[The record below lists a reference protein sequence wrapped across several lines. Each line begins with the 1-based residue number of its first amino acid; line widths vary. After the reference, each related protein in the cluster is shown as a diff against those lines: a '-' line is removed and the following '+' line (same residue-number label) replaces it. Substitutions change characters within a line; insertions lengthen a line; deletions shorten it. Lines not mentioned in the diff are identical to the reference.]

1 MCMPPKRINVKE
13 YQLFPED
20 KFELS
25 LNHYNDL
32 NVNSRIIK
40 RIFEMTNTCAPPV
53 DMCKIYYCLKG
64 ENKHDIRISKK
75 HDLNVFLQYFP
86 FVLDSVIKQSNHG
99 IQRNRP
105 RVVFVCNSTE
115 EALKVH
121 SMVEQFVK
129 GFNVRVVLSRDDRKM
144 KFNTDNMKVP
154 YTILVTTLHNLQ
166 HHLEHPLVY
175 FSDCSHFIM
184 VNLSSWKEENN
195 YSILASLM
203 ITSGWDPKNKCS
215 VIGISEMFG
224 YASRDIF
231 NYFSYKNYYDIGF

>member
-25 LNHYNDL
+25 LNHYSDL
-32 NVNSRIIK
+32 NLNSQIIK
-40 RIFEMTNTCAPPV
+40 RIFEMSNTCAPSV
-53 DMCKIYYCLKG
+53 DMCKIYHCLKE

-86 FVLDSVIKQSNHG
+86 LVLDSVIKQNTHE
-99 IQRNRP
+99 IQRGRP
-105 RVVFVCNSTE
+105 KVVFVCNSSD
-115 EALKVH
+115 EALKVY
-121 SMVEQFVK
+121 SMVEEFVK
-129 GFNVRVVLSRDDRKM
+129 GFKVRAILSRDNIKM
-144 KFNTDNMKVP
+144 KFNTDGMKAP
-154 YTILVTTLHNLQ
+154 YTILVTTLRNLL

-175 FSDCSHFIM
+175 LSDCSHFIM
-184 VNLSSWKEENN
+184 VDISTWKEENN
-195 YSILASLM
+195 YLILASLM

-224 YASRDIF
+224 CASRNIF